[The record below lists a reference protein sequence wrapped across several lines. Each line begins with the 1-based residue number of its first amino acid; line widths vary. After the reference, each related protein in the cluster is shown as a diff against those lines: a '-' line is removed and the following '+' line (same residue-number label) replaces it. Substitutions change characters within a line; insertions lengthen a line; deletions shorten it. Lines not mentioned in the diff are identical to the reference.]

1 MALLM
6 NFPTILRRKQ
16 GFFSKFFHSKF
27 IPEGH
32 EVAITQKHSKVK
44 NYRTMSHM
52 NIDGNF
58 VNKIVRN

>member
-6 NFPTILRRKQ
+6 NFLTILRKKE
-16 GFFSKFFHSKF
+16 GFFSKFIHSKF
-27 IPEGH
+27 IQEGH
-32 EVAITQKHSKVK
+32 EVTITQEHSKVK

-58 VNKIVRN
+58 VNKIVTN